1 MSSSLISVISLSMF
15 TGSCSVEACSQSRSQ
30 RSFFSPC
37 MEGPSTISFRVDLRP
52 VKMHPA
58 LAIAKCVLPRKA
70 DAKPRSFSVK
80 SRPAVPCVIPGPAR
94 RKRSLVFFLIHLR
107 CAEDD
112 LDKMATPSSD
122 DVRGSADRISP
133 RHAFETR
140 IWIRLQR
147 DGEKLILQG
156 WSRDLSE
163 SGVGA
168 FVAEALILSESVTL
182 EIPLPDCDKQ
192 VIPAKV
198 VRALGTEYG
207 FQFTALS
214 AEQRRQIRAALKER
228 PAIPRH
234 GAGR

>member
-1 MSSSLISVISLSMF
+1 MLWVRCEARGGLTALLRQGLSGAR
-15 TGSCSVEACSQSRSQ
+15 TQEQVRGGRSRQ
-30 RSFFSPC
+30 
-37 MEGPSTISFRVDLRP
+37 
-52 VKMHPA
+52 
-58 LAIAKCVLPRKA
+58 
-70 DAKPRSFSVK
+70 
-80 SRPAVPCVIPGPAR
+80 
-94 RKRSLVFFLIHLR
+94 
-107 CAEDD
+107 
-112 LDKMATPSSD
+112 MATPSSD
-122 DVRGSADRISP
+122 DVPGSADRISP

-147 DGEKLILQG
+147 DGKKLSLQG

-168 FVAEALILSESVTL
+168 FVAEALMLSESVTL
-182 EIPLPDCDKQ
+182 EIPLPDSDKQ

-214 AEQRRQIRAALKER
+214 AEQRRQIRATLKER